1 MTDFLTIFKAHEE
14 ELQATNADFVAQVHT
29 LMQKNALKTKQLKDN
44 FAPAF
49 TTSISRPSRNCGSTK
64 KKHKVPERVMALEEQ
79 IKQLQNE
86 KLEEETKLTKLVAEQ
101 EAKLLGMDMNETSE
115 ALEEETPILAES
127 PVAVSDYIESCDKCG
142 VRHSMEHRECHF
154 CGEVHSGCCDL

>member
-1 MTDFLTIFKAHEE
+1 MTDFLSIFKVHEE
-14 ELQATNADFVAQVHT
+14 ELQATNADFVAQIHT
-29 LMQKNALKTKQLKDN
+29 LMQKNALKRRRIQDH

-86 KLEEETKLTKLVAEQ
+86 KLEEETKLTQMVAEQ
-101 EAKLLGMDMNETSE
+101 EAKLLDMDMNETSE

-127 PVAVSDYIESCDKCG
+127 PVAVSEYIESCDKCG
-142 VRHSMEHRECHF
+142 VRHTMELRECHF
-154 CGEVHSGCCDL
+154 CGEVHEFCCDL